1 MNEEDQVSMSRK
13 TVKEITNTFVAMTFV
28 LETMQHLI
36 TTFHND
42 SIGKEVKDINRKI
55 IELNQEIQREL

>member
-1 MNEEDQVSMSRK
+1 MSEEDQVSMSRK
-13 TVKEITNTFVAMTFV
+13 TVKEIVNTFVTMTFV

>member
-1 MNEEDQVSMSRK
+1 MNAEDQVSMSRK

-42 SIGKEVKDINRKI
+42 SIGKEANALKRKMI
-55 IELNQEIQREL
+55 KLNQQIQREL

>member
-1 MNEEDQVSMSRK
+1 MNAEDQVSMSRK

-42 SIGKEVKDINRKI
+42 SIGKEVNDLKRKM
-55 IELNQEIQREL
+55 IELNQQIQREL

>member
-55 IELNQEIQREL
+55 IELNQEIQRKL

>member
-13 TVKEITNTFVAMTFV
+13 TVKEIVNTFVAMTFV

-55 IELNQEIQREL
+55 IKLNQEIQREL